1 MNAVNEANAKL
12 ESFAADAQKA
22 ATEQFEKATKSFE
35 DVAAF
40 NQENVDVVMKVA
52 NTAMKSIEEM
62 NAEVASFSK
71 KSVEEGVA
79 VAKDLAASK
88 NVMELVEKQTDFA
101 KVAFDGYV
109 KQMTKLNEMAMA
121 ASKEAMEPMTARMNA
136 AAELAKG
143 YAA

>member
-1 MNAVNEANAKL
+1 MLPVLIKV
-12 ESFAADAQKA
+12 FAGFSK
-22 ATEQFEKATKSFE
+22 
-35 DVAAF
+35 
-40 NQENVDVVMKVA
+40 VDGV
-52 NTAMKSIEEM
+52 IEESEIDSSLS
-62 NAEVASFSK
+62 ALRHEFPETIYSDLRRLYREAIEE
-71 KSVEEGVA
+71 SVDLNA